1 MKNFILNNIDVI
13 KNNGKEYLKI
23 IKLKKELERFQRE
36 QEKNKIKKHNVLYLD
51 KELNDGIFYSY
62 IFKKSN

>member
-1 MKNFILNNIDVI
+1 MTKFILNNIEIFKNVI
-13 KNNGKEYLKI
+13 EYLKF
-23 IKLKKELERFQRE
+23 LKFKRD

-51 KELNDGIFYSY
+51 KELNDGIYYSY

>member
-1 MKNFILNNIDVI
+1 MTKFILNNIEIFKNVI
-13 KNNGKEYLKI
+13 EYLKF
-23 IKLKKELERFQRE
+23 LKFRRD

-51 KELNDGIFYSY
+51 KELNDGIYYSY